1 VDVERGSKSM
11 VNRRDVLRVGA
22 AAAGGATVTASAQDG
37 SPTFSAG
44 RMTGDQQ
51 SDSVETDAEGALLL
65 VRRGDTM
72 RYVLLVTD
80 AQNVTQA
87 HIHRGKEGENGPVV
101 TWLYP
106 GPRARNPQRIPGR
119 FDGVLAER
127 EFGAGALVGPLGGM
141 SLDDL
146 VATIE
151 NGNAFVQVHTK
162 ANPAGEIRG
171 QLGGVGSVT
180 VQFRNRVE
188 AEAGDGFGFQRSV
201 QLQIQ
206 QRS

>member
-1 VDVERGSKSM
+1 MVD
-11 VNRRDVLRVGA
+11 RRDVLRAGA

-37 SPTFSAG
+37 SPTYSAG

-51 SDSVETDAEGALLL
+51 PDSVETDAEGALLL
-65 VRRGDTM
+65 SRRGDSM
-72 RYVLLVTD
+72 RYVLLVTGVED
-80 AQNVTQA
+80 VTQA
-87 HIHRGKEGENGPVV
+87 HIHRGEEGKNGPVV

-106 GPRARNPQRIPGR
+106 GPRSRNPQRIPGR
-119 FDGVLAER
+119 FDGVLAEG
-127 EFGAGALVGPLGGM
+127 EFGAGALVGPLGGGT
-141 SLDDL
+141 LDDL
-146 VATIE
+146 VAAVE
-151 NGNAFVQVHTK
+151 NRGAFVQVHTK

-188 AEAGDGFGFQRSV
+188 VEAGDGFGFQRSV